1 MFLLGL
7 FGKDNGDGPQVI
19 SSMSFQRHSTP
30 SCAPS
35 NADTKTFQLFSMSTI
50 ILPPLLRPVPEAP
63 APLLQQEGIGA
74 RMQSLRNQLCNT
86 QRELATHLNESRI
99 AAERYENQRRDD
111 GCRYAQDSQKIT
123 EQHNR
128 QLEKLYRHIQV
139 LQRKLGELEN
149 IQRDSAADVQG
160 NSHRSS
166 VELQEVKRYF
176 AAQIAEL
183 KKSHKGTSKLLRKE
197 LARQKLLR
205 EEDTAQHQLQREEDT
220 AQHQLQREE
229 DNARHQL
236 QFARL
241 EEMFAKK

>member
-1 MFLLGL
+1 
-7 FGKDNGDGPQVI
+7 
-19 SSMSFQRHSTP
+19 
-30 SCAPS
+30 
-35 NADTKTFQLFSMSTI
+35 MSTI

-86 QRELATHLNESRI
+86 QRELTTHKNESRI

-197 LARQKLLR
+197 LTRQKLLR

-236 QFARL
+236 QCEEDTARHQLLRKELTRL